1 MFKFLKALFFPT
13 KEESRPVN
21 KTTTHYERDVQMKKE
36 ETKACDI
43 CNCEEE

>member
-1 MFKFLKALFFPT
+1 MFKFLKELFFPT

-21 KTTTHYERDVQMKKE
+21 KTTHYERDVQMKKE